1 MNRFSGNRGGI
12 LKVLLIIFGVL
23 FVCVIAIGIYV
34 ATHWKG
40 WTADAA
46 NVAAREIVNESG
58 LPEDQKQSI
67 LTDIQH
73 LGDDFRTG
81 KITMEQMAKVAKSIG
96 DSPLLPLAGVQ
107 AVKAKYIE
115 PSDMSAEEKSS
126 AMLTVQRYAR
136 GVYEKKIPK
145 EDIDD
150 ISKPITELK
159 SNGRWQMKDNPTRM
173 ELEQFLANAKAR
185 ADAVNI
191 PNEPFDL
198 NIAEEL
204 RKAIRVD

>member
-23 FVCVIAIGIYV
+23 FVCVIAVGIYV

-115 PSDMSAEEKSS
+115 PSDMSAEEKSD

-159 SNGRWQMKDNPTRM
+159 SKRPLADEGQPNSNGTRTVSRQC
-173 ELEQFLANAKAR
+173 ESQGGCCQHS
-185 ADAVNI
+185 
-191 PNEPFDL
+191 
-198 NIAEEL
+198 
-204 RKAIRVD
+204 